1 MSTTPPGM
9 PPGGGVPPPYDPK
22 MQWRAYREQQK
33 ASWRAQ
39 RDAWRA
45 QRHAW
50 KAGYMGPYGPRVPS
64 MVGPLILVTIGVVA
78 LLVMTGHIS
87 ASGFWAWY
95 GQWWPAL
102 LIVAGLA
109 LLGEWFLDMRRETP
123 VRRSGSFVG
132 ILLLIAFLGILA
144 TGWNHLGSFAN
155 SWNGNNDFFNFFGLP
170 EHDFDQPVETR
181 PIPANASLQIVDPRG
196 DVSITAA
203 DQPNIE
209 VQAHETAYASSD
221 SDAKK
226 IFDSEAAKVTVSG
239 TAVVVQSDGDDHGR
253 VNLTVTVPR
262 TAQLTVNAGRGDVA
276 ASGLGAGINV
286 TAPHGDVHLNT
297 IAGPVTARLAK
308 GEFSVHD
315 LQGDLSSNGPCTDVT
330 VSDIKG
336 GANLN
341 CEYFGQIHLE
351 HVSGPV
357 HLHSQSDIQVAQLD
371 GDLTLTDDSL
381 NVSQAK
387 GPVHVVTHSRDV
399 DLSDITGDTFVQD
412 RDGTISIE
420 PAGPFSVDARN
431 DKGDIEL
438 TLPPNASATV
448 DGHTHNGDIVT
459 DYPLAVSGEEDKT
472 VSGRIGSGA
481 AHIQLSAD
489 NGDLHI
495 KKGSA
500 FPPAASEPQNA
511 PATSKAPHLKSSKPL
526 PPQPVAQ

>member
-87 ASGFWAWY
+87 AGVFWAWY

-144 TGWNHLGSFAN
+144 TGWNHLGPFAN
-155 SWNGNNDFFNFFGLP
+155 SWGGNNDFFNFFGLP
-170 EHDFDQPVETR
+170 EHDFDQPAETR
-181 PIPANASLQIVDPRG
+181 PIPANASIQIFDPRG

-239 TAVVVQSDGDDHGR
+239 TAVLVQSDGNDHGR
-253 VNLTVTVPR
+253 VNLTVTGRGLPGRHRRAVPVR
-262 TAQLTVNAGRGDVA
+262 RIRPAGRSVFPRRDRGVGGDRHRGLPRRRVRLEFQREAGRAGARRAGRGGQRAVPARLSRALCRTA
-276 ASGLGAGINV
+276 AGGL
-286 TAPHGDVHLNT
+286 
-297 IAGPVTARLAK
+297 AGPAGDAVLAAVRHQRDELHRRAERAGRRRGVDRRRLP
-308 GEFSVHD
+308 GRHR
-315 LQGDLSSNGPCTDVT
+315 
-330 VSDIKG
+330 
-336 GANLN
+336 
-341 CEYFGQIHLE
+341 
-351 HVSGPV
+351 
-357 HLHSQSDIQVAQLD
+357 
-371 GDLTLTDDSL
+371 
-381 NVSQAK
+381 
-387 GPVHVVTHSRDV
+387 RD
-399 DLSDITGDTFVQD
+399 
-412 RDGTISIE
+412 
-420 PAGPFSVDARN
+420 A
-431 DKGDIEL
+431 
-438 TLPPNASATV
+438 
-448 DGHTHNGDIVT
+448 
-459 DYPLAVSGEEDKT
+459 
-472 VSGRIGSGA
+472 
-481 AHIQLSAD
+481 
-489 NGDLHI
+489 
-495 KKGSA
+495 
-500 FPPAASEPQNA
+500 
-511 PATSKAPHLKSSKPL
+511 
-526 PPQPVAQ
+526 